1 MAKTERLNVYVV
13 PSIKEYVVKE
23 CEELGMSQSA
33 FVTMVI
39 NQYRQQKDSL
49 NTMNNMLMQ
58 MKNHVE

>member
-49 NTMNNMLMQ
+49 NTMNNMLIQ
-58 MKNHVE
+58 MKNHIE

>member
-13 PSIKEYVVKE
+13 PSIKEYVVEE
-23 CEELGMSQSA
+23 CEELGMSQSS

-49 NTMNNMLMQ
+49 NTMNNMLIQ

>member
-49 NTMNNMLMQ
+49 NTMNNMLIQ

>member
-13 PSIKEYVVKE
+13 PGIKEYVVKE

-49 NTMNNMLMQ
+49 NTMNNMLIQ
-58 MKNHVE
+58 LENRVK

>member
-23 CEELGMSQSA
+23 CEDLGMSQSA

-49 NTMNNMLMQ
+49 NAMNNMLIQ